1 MEIWVITNADKQ
13 DLTWLMGSSVYYT
26 SGAYYC
32 GDPCISVYPSEKQ
45 LTILSLKF
53 GQRLIKVAVTSREML
68 EILNPKHLFLP
79 G

>member
-13 DLTWLMGSSVYYT
+13 DLTWLMGSNILHIGGST
-26 SGAYYC
+26 YC

-53 GQRLIKVAVTSREML
+53 SERLIKVAITSREML
-68 EILNPKHLFLP
+68 EILNPKNLFLLV
-79 G
+79 